1 MIWNEKRYHS
11 LDYFLKNKYGH
22 KLYRLALD
30 GGMTCPN
37 RDGRLGTGGCIFCS
51 AGGSGD
57 FAASRNLSITQQ
69 IEHEIDRMQKKS
81 SCPGYIAYFQAFSNT
96 YAPISHLR
104 ECYLQALNHPKV
116 SILSVAT
123 RPDCLGNEVLDLL
136 EECNKIKPVWVELGL
151 QTIHPHSARFIRRG
165 FELNVFEEA
174 LSNLR
179 ARNIDVIVH
188 VILGLPTETR
198 NEMLQTIEYLSRQDI
213 QGIKLHLLHV
223 LEHTDLATLYKH
235 EPFPM
240 FTLDEYADFI
250 CNCVELLP
258 PHIVIHRLTG
268 DGAKKD
274 LIAPLW
280 SGDKKRVLNTINQR
294 FSKRDTYQGRLFKGE
309 IK

>member
-1 MIWNEKRYHS
+1 MIWNDKRYHS

-57 FAASRNLSITQQ
+57 FAASRTLSVTNQ
-69 IEHEIDRMQKKS
+69 IEQAINNLQNKT

-96 YAPISHLR
+96 YAPLAHLKD
-104 ECYLQALNHPKV
+104 CYSQALQHPKV
-116 SILSVAT
+116 SILSIAT
-123 RPDCLGNEVLDLL
+123 RPDCLGDEVLDLL
-136 EECNKIKPVWVELGL
+136 DECNKIKPVWVELGL
-151 QTIHPHSARFIRRG
+151 QTIHPASANFIRRG
-165 FELNVFEEA
+165 FDLDVFEEA
-174 LSNLR
+174 LRKLR

-188 VILGLPTETR
+188 VILGLPTESQT
-198 NEMLQTIEYLSRQDI
+198 EMLQTIEYLSHQDV

-223 LEHTDLATLYKH
+223 LKHTDLAQIYVK
-235 EPFPM
+235 EPFSL
-240 FTLDEYADFI
+240 FTLDEYADLI
-250 CNCVELLP
+250 CDCVELLP
-258 PHIVIHRLTG
+258 PNIVIHRLTG

-294 FSKRDTYQGRLFKGE
+294 FSRRETYQGRLFKGE
-309 IK
+309 QK